1 MCSSDLRQI
10 GDRMRQFDHGVPL
23 HAAAPKLM
31 YGSVLEN
38 LREDHGRGDTP
49 FFKLHGV
56 VHTAQRTGTSSA
68 HRCDG
73 DIDLVRHLIEQFA

>member
-1 MCSSDLRQI
+1 
-10 GDRMRQFDHGVPL
+10 
-23 HAAAPKLM
+23 M